1 MVKTFAAEMPC
12 RANKK
17 MTAKPTSN
25 RIRDSLRA
33 SIAAGPS
40 ILGLETP
47 EGVDGDV
54 DA

>member
-1 MVKTFAAEMPC
+1 MVKTLAAETPW
-12 RANKK
+12 RASKK

-25 RIRDSLRA
+25 WIRDSLRA
-33 SIAAGPS
+33 SMAAGLS

-54 DA
+54 DV